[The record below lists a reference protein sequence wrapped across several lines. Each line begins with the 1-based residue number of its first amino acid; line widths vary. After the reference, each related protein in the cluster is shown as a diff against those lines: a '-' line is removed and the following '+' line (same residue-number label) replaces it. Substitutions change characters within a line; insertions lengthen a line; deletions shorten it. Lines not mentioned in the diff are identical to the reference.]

1 MKGSKTLLSIDND
14 DNDTKNN
21 FNCKYE
27 NNNNKNMTNH
37 EELVGGCCVCSD
49 DQGFSNNALVY
60 CDGKGCTVACH
71 TACYGIVS
79 IPDGDWYCRRCEV
92 GAIQAPCRLCPLI
105 EGAMKRTSDGNWAH
119 VICALYI
126 PEVSFGND
134 ETMEPIILSKIPSI
148 RYGQPCSICIKNGRS
163 KSDAIK
169 GACCECRVKNCSQ
182 LFHVTCAQQ
191 AGLLY
196 EDVRKNNCQ
205 YPIYC
210 EYHRPKFSKF
220 IRQVP
225 AFQYQSSERNH
236 NSQNKGNPSELS
248 DFVNTTRTH
257 TNHSL
262 SSETQE
268 KLNNETS
275 QNLLKVTSK
284 INHSDNLE
292 FNRQERASFSS
303 PRQNPSITDTRDL
316 TIVNLKSSNANS
328 DQQSLTSI
336 CTTISSNIN
345 NILSS
350 KETFTPKIKIEVNND
365 DYQIIE
371 KDKLNK
377 AVQFHKKRHY
387 SNEDGPRPVGRPPSK
402 KPHLSQLKHSNHSI
416 ALEKNL
422 KSIESQTKNDQA
434 NIDLYSHQSLNNSSL
449 TLKTLEQHLFPPQT
463 LEEFLEQEWELTS
476 DFLLQQNM
484 PRDVSSLLS
493 CLYQFKSENASLK
506 KKFDELKH
514 RRDSLRVINANLRR
528 KLSETIAIN
537 DTLNESSDLPI
548 NNQQIYKKSTS
559 PTVENK
565 HQLNKII
572 SSNMDFISN
581 NSTHSSSF
589 SYEPMHPYVMHKN
602 EPLPLTHGLS
612 LELLSQILTTSSPQL
627 FAPTW
632 NISNFGYANFPGA
645 NSISVSD
652 ESIMRSYPS
661 FQQ

>member
-1 MKGSKTLLSIDND
+1 MKDSETLLPIDND

-21 FNCKYE
+21 VYWKYE
-27 NNNNKNMTNH
+27 NNNNKTMTNH

-49 DQGFSNNALVY
+49 DQGFSNNVLVY

-92 GAIQAPCRLCPLI
+92 GAIQAPCRLCPLK
-105 EGAMKRTSDGNWAH
+105 EGAMKQTSDGNWAH

-134 ETMEPIILSKIPSI
+134 ETMEPIILSRIPSI
-148 RYGQPCSICIKNGRS
+148 RYGQPCSICIQNGRS

-225 AFQYQSSERNH
+225 AFQYQSSEQNH
-236 NSQNKGNPSELS
+236 NSKEKRNPSELS
-248 DFVNTTRTH
+248 DFFNNTIAQ
-257 TNHSL
+257 TNGSL
-262 SSETQE
+262 LSERQE
-268 KLNNETS
+268 QVDNTTS
-275 QNLLKVTSK
+275 QNSSQVTSK
-284 INHSDNLE
+284 INHSHNIEL
-292 FNRQERASFSS
+292 NKQEQTSS
-303 PRQNPSITDTRDL
+303 SSLCQNQLISDTRDL
-316 TIVNLKSSNANS
+316 SIVNLKSSNVNS
-328 DQQSLTSI
+328 DQKTSTST
-336 CTTISSNIN
+336 CTNISSNVYN
-345 NILSS
+345 NLSS
-350 KETFTPKIKIEVNND
+350 KETFTPKIKIEVND
-365 DYQIIE
+365 IDYQIVE

-377 AVQFHKKRHY
+377 DAQLHKKRHY
-387 SNEDGPRPVGRPPSK
+387 SNEDGPRLVGRLPSK
-402 KPHLSQLKHSNHSI
+402 KPYLSQLKHSNHSI
-416 ALEKNL
+416 SPEKNL
-422 KSIESQTKNDQA
+422 KPSESQTKNDQA
-434 NIDLYSHQSLNNSSL
+434 NIDFYSHQFLNNSSI
-449 TLKTLEQHLFPPQT
+449 TLKTSEHSFPPQT

-476 DFLLQQNM
+476 DFLLEQNM

-528 KLSETIAIN
+528 KLSETVAIN
-537 DTLNESSDLPI
+537 ETLNESSCLPK
-548 NNQQIYKKSTS
+548 NNQQINKKSKS
-559 PTVENK
+559 PVIEK
-565 HQLNKII
+565 QHKLK
-572 SSNMDFISN
+572 NMIPSDTEFIST
-581 NSTHSSSF
+581 NSTPSSSF
-589 SYEPMHPYVMHKN
+589 SYEPIHPYVMHKN

-612 LELLSQILTTSSPQL
+612 LELLSQIFTTSGPQL

-652 ESIMRSYPS
+652 EPIIRSYSS